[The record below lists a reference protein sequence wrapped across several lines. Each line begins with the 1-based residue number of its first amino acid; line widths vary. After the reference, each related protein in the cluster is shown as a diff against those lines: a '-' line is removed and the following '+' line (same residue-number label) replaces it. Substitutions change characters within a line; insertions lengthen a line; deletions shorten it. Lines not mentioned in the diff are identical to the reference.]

1 MIDFDTVEVAAI
13 ISGAYNNGEVYTEN
27 SPEYERAR
35 DSIPSFAKKRLA
47 LLGNWITMMKI
58 KPPTNV
64 CR

>member
-35 DSIPSFAKKRLA
+35 DSIPSL
-47 LLGNWITMMKI
+47 
-58 KPPTNV
+58 
-64 CR
+64 

>member
-47 LLGNWITMMKI
+47 LLG
-58 KPPTNV
+58 
-64 CR
+64 